1 MTSKYFAFIDLET
14 GGLNKVKKS
23 PEHPLIPEG
32 RYGFNHYAILEFA
45 LIITDESL
53 NEICRSIHFVIKH
66 DQETL
71 DTKVG
76 AWSKNEFKD
85 TLMKDC
91 LTAQFTLAEV
101 EQIVC
106 EKLKELNL
114 NKDNCHLAGNSI
126 YYDNDFIQ
134 EQMPTLAT
142 YFSRH
147 LVDVSSH
154 KFTFQAVF
162 GQKAKLAKEY
172 PHKALDD
179 IENTIKEL
187 KFYFDIL
194 KQSTYFIEK
203 KLTLLG

>member
-14 GGLNKVKKS
+14 GGLNKVKNS
-23 PEHPLIPEG
+23 LEHPLIPEG
-32 RYGFNHYAILEFA
+32 KYGFNHYAILEFA

-53 NEICRSIHFVIKH
+53 NEICSPIHFVIKH
-66 DQETL
+66 DQKTL

-76 AWSKNEFKD
+76 SWSKNEFKD
-85 TLMKDC
+85 TLLKDC
-91 LTAQFTLAEV
+91 LTAQFSLDEV

-134 EQMPTLAT
+134 EQMPMLTK

-162 GQKAKLAKEY
+162 GKQARIQKEY

-179 IENTIKEL
+179 IQNTIKEL

-194 KQSTYFIEK
+194 KKSNYFS
-203 KLTLLG
+203 L